1 MPYATPIRL
10 ADPVRL
16 EQVPVC
22 AYIRST
28 ANSMVIPY
36 VNIST
41 TLSISPGE
49 PVLINGRVGLT
60 SRLILPLQEG
70 NLVFDWVADFIV
82 SNALAANILAGDPVW
97 WDYSDTTLASGLG
110 AVVRAAPTNG
120 YILGFA
126 AVMPG
131 AWTIVSNRAVAQ
143 DFTDARVVGNTAR
156 IRVYPS
162 QAVVPVIGT
171 IPTYI

>member
-10 ADPVRL
+10 ADPVRM
-16 EQVPVC
+16 EQPPIC

-28 ANSMVIPY
+28 ANSLVIPY
-36 VNIST
+36 VNVST

-49 PVLINGRVGLT
+49 PILINGRVGLT

-82 SNALAANILAGDPVW
+82 SAGLAANILSGDPVW

-126 AVMPG
+126 APMPG
-131 AWTIVSNRAVAQ
+131 IWTIASNRAIAQ
-143 DFTDARVVGNTAR
+143 DYTDSKVAAGTARV
-156 IRVYPS
+156 RVYPS

>member
-16 EQVPVC
+16 EQPKIC

-28 ANSMVIPY
+28 ANSLVIPY
-36 VNIST
+36 VNISS
-41 TLSISPGE
+41 TLSIYPGE
-49 PVLINGRVGLT
+49 PILINGRVGLT

-82 SNALAANILAGDPVW
+82 SDTLAANILAGDPVW
-97 WDYSDTTLASGLG
+97 WDYSDSTLETTLG

-126 AVMPG
+126 APMPG
-131 AWTIVSNRAVAQ
+131 AWTIVSNRAVAL
-143 DFTDARVVGNTAR
+143 DYTNAAVAGKTARV
-156 IRVYPS
+156 RVYPS